1 VTGVQIAAGAFVN
14 QSKLVAL
21 LFLHNFIKKS
31 FIYQRDGLVVFAQR
45 FELAALVKT
54 LTKILS
60 WGTSFALLRSSPEQK

>member
-1 VTGVQIAAGAFVN
+1 
-14 QSKLVAL
+14 
-21 LFLHNFIKKS
+21 LHNFIKKS